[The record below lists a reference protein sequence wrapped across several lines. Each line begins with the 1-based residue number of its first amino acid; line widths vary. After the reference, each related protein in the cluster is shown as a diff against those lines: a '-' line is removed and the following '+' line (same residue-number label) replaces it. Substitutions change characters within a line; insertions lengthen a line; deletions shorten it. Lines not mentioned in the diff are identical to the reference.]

1 MNIAFIVVIV
11 AVAVIVVVARAFVV
25 FDALLF
31 RFDAACWLVLS
42 SSVSVYVCVFVYKC
56 TGYNCHCRYPRV
68 LPTVPH
74 AVVFIII
81 MMVVVVVMVGY
92 GDGGVVVV
100 LQIIHQLPS
109 TVCALSK

>member
-31 RFDAACWLVLS
+31 RIDAACWLVLS
-42 SSVSVYVCVFVYKC
+42 STVCMCVYVCLCISEWAKIAIVVIRAY
-56 TGYNCHCRYPRV
+56 Y
-68 LPTVPH
+68 LPFHTPS
-74 AVVFIII
+74 FSSSSSYD
-81 MMVVVVVMVGY
+81 GGGD